1 MSVDAETPLD
11 SNGRLRLDK
20 WLWHARFFKTRSIA
34 TKFCLSGRLR
44 VNGEP
49 TGKAHYAA
57 RIGDVLTFPIGTEVR
72 VIRILGLGE
81 RRGPA
86 PEAQALYED
95 LAPRAPHEGPGAASE
110 AARDGRDAGAGRPTK
125 SERRAIDRLMDRD

>member
-1 MSVDAETPLD
+1 MSEVVP
-11 SNGRLRLDK
+11 GIRLDK

-34 TKFCLSGRLR
+34 SKYCEEGRLR

-49 TGKAHYAA
+49 TAKAHYAA
-57 RIGDVLTFPIGTEVR
+57 RVGDVLTFPMGE
-72 VIRILGLGE
+72 VIRVVRIVALGE

-95 LAPRAPHEGPGAASE
+95 LTVRAPRGAPADAEATPAREPGS
-110 AARDGRDAGAGRPTK
+110 GRPTK
-125 SERRAIDRLMDRD
+125 SDRRAIDRLMDR

>member
-1 MSVDAETPLD
+1 VTGSSEIGSPGT
-11 SNGRLRLDK
+11 LRLDK

-34 TKFCLSGRLR
+34 THFCQSGRLR

-57 RIGDVLTFPIGTEVR
+57 RIGDVLTFPIGTDVR
-72 VIRILGLGE
+72 VIKILDLGV

-86 PEAQALYED
+86 PEAQTLYED
-95 LAPRAPHEGPGAASE
+95 LAPPAPRGAAKEPSTT
-110 AARDGRDAGAGRPTK
+110 AAERDAGSGRPTK
-125 SERRAIDRLMDRD
+125 SERRAIDRLMDRG

>member
-1 MSVDAETPLD
+1 MGVSETAP
-11 SNGRLRLDK
+11 GIRLDK

-34 TKFCLSGRLR
+34 SKYCEAGRLR

-49 TGKAHYAA
+49 TQKAHYAA
-57 RIGDVLTFPIGTEVR
+57 RIGDVLTFPLGTEIRVVR
-72 VIRILGLGE
+72 IVALGE

-95 LAPRAPHEGPGAASE
+95 LTVRIPRAEGVQDDAPGSRE
-110 AARDGRDAGAGRPTK
+110 PGSGRPTK
-125 SERRAIDRLMDRD
+125 SDRRAIDRLMDR

>member
-1 MSVDAETPLD
+1 MGVSETAP
-11 SNGRLRLDK
+11 GIRLDK

-34 TKFCLSGRLR
+34 SKYCEEGRLR

-49 TGKAHYAA
+49 TQKAHYAA
-57 RIGDVLTFPIGTEVR
+57 RIGDVLTFPLGTEIRVVR
-72 VIRILGLGE
+72 IVALGE

-95 LAPRAPHEGPGAASE
+95 LTCLLYTSPSPR
-110 AARDGRDAGAGRPTK
+110 D
-125 SERRAIDRLMDRD
+125 